1 MKIIKSVDK
10 KIVVKLKKFDP
21 TEFFKNR
28 EGLYVWSSFKDNI
41 LDKAKTIEKE
51 SEFKISSYDLVK
63 FGNDEEIEKELPE
76 KHLFSETDVCALIAS
91 LIEKQP
97 KGEEGTLQNNG
108 YANLF
113 YTSSHV
119 VVVRWSGGEWSV
131 YDWYRRDGR
140 WGGGPRVFA
149 PATES

>member
-28 EGLYVWSSFKDNI
+28 EGLYVWGSFKDSI
-41 LDKAKTIEKE
+41 LNKSKAVKKE

-63 FGNDEEIEKELPE
+63 SGNDEEIEKELPE

-119 VVVRWSGGEWSV
+119 VDVYWRDGEWFV
-131 YDWYRRDGR
+131 RVCYRNDDR
-140 WGGGPRVFA
+140 WFGGSRVFT